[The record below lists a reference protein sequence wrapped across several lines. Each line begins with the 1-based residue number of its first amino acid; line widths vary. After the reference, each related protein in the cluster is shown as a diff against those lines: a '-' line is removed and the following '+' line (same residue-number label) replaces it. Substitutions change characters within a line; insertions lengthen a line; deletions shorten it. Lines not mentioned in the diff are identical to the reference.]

1 MHSYIENYIGDWQ
14 SESGKCLNISKIDDK
29 TACVSFF
36 APPGNLP
43 ILRPWCDN
51 KPSVNM
57 IAKYNPAVSPE
68 LVVELWDKGKGFTL
82 HLNFELGYELDKD
95 RRDSLTIALSRYK
108 EDDSLDKYYSLFE
121 PLEHYTKMTAETRN
135 LHDHG

>member
-14 SESGKCLNISKIDDK
+14 SESGKRLNISKIDDK
-29 TACVSFF
+29 TASVSFF
-36 APPGNLP
+36 APPGNQP

-68 LVVELWDKGKGFTL
+68 LVVELWNKGKGFTL
-82 HLNFELGYELDKD
+82 HLNFVLAYELDKD
-95 RRDSLTIALSRYK
+95 RRNSLTIALSRYK
-108 EDDSLDKYYSLFE
+108 EDDFLDEHYSLFE
-121 PLEHYTKMTAETRN
+121 PLEHYTKTTAEPHN
-135 LHDHG
+135 PA

>member
-1 MHSYIENYIGDWQ
+1 MYSYIEHYIGEWQ
-14 SESGKCLNISKIDDK
+14 SESGKRLSIRRIDGE
-29 TACVSFF
+29 TASVSLF
-36 APPGNLP
+36 APPDGRP

-57 IAKYNPAVSPE
+57 IAKYNPAYGPE

-95 RRDSLTIALSRYK
+95 RRDSLIVEWSRYEK
-108 EDDSLDKYYSLFE
+108 DDYLDKYYSLFE
-121 PLEHYTKMTAETRN
+121 PMEHYTKTTAEPPN
-135 LHDHG
+135 LHDRG